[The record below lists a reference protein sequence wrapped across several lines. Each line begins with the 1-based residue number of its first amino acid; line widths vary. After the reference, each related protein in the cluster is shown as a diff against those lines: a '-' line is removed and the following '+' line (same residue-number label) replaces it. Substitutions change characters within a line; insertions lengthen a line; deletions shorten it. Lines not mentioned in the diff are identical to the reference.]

1 MGLGCAIVWIR
12 VHGVGARRW
21 WTLSGKSR
29 KSDIDRALSHLAGA
43 GEPGEPQ
50 DASLLVH
57 GLLPGG
63 GVHGALVPLDVGG
76 VADLVRVDV
85 DGGGRGHGD
94 ADAPLE
100 EGGGGGD
107 GGEAAGGARGVG
119 DLGGAR
125 GEAGELTNGAHRLFD
140 VAWSWVSRPDG
151 SGGGVPVCASVDR
164 GGLLLPTLS

>member
-1 MGLGCAIVWIR
+1 MFGFVCTVSVRASGT
-12 VHGVGARRW
+12 
-21 WTLSGKSR
+21 TLSSTR
-29 KSDIDRALSHLAGA
+29 KSFSINRASHLAGA
-43 GEPGEPQ
+43 GESGEPE

-107 GGEAAGGARGVG
+107 GQVAGGARGVG

>member
-12 VHGVGARRW
+12 VHGVGARQW
-21 WTLSGKSR
+21 YYNLGKVLS
-29 KSDIDRALSHLAGA
+29 IAQSHLAGA
-43 GEPGEPQ
+43 GESGEPQ

-107 GGEAAGGARGVG
+107 GEAAGARGVG

>member
-1 MGLGCAIVWIR
+1 MGLGYAIVWIR
-12 VHGVGARRW
+12 VHGVGARQW

-85 DGGGRGHGD
+85 DGGGRGHSD

-107 GGEAAGGARGVG
+107 GQAAGGARGVG

-151 SGGGVPVCASVDR
+151 SGGGYRCVPPSIGVDYYC
-164 GGLLLPTLS
+164 LL